1 MKKKLLA
8 LTMAAFMATG
18 VFAGCSSSSEPA
30 ADGGAAADEP
40 AADGEAAEPAADA
53 PAESDAFIG
62 ACIYKFDDTFMTGV
76 RNNMTEAAAAA
87 GAEIDIVD
95 SQNKQPTQNEQVDT
109 FITKGVTA
117 LAVNPV
123 DRTAAGPL
131 VEKAKAESLPIVFLN
146 REPEA
151 EVMQSYDKV
160 WYVGA
165 KAEESGTMSG
175 EIIADYWNANQE
187 TADKNGDGKLQ
198 YIMVTGEPGHQDATL
213 RTEYSVTALK
223 DAGIEVEEIANDT
236 AMWDKVKATDL
247 MKALIS
253 AKGIDSIE
261 AVLCNNDDMALGVI
275 EALKAE
281 GYNSG
286 DETKFIPVVGVDAT
300 APALE
305 AMSTGSLLGTVLN
318 DGENQGI
325 ATTNIAIAAS
335 DGKDVTSETVGY
347 EITDD
352 KYVWI
357 PYVKVTA
364 ENYQDFQ

>member
-1 MKKKLLA
+1 MKRKLLA
-8 LTMAAFMATG
+8 ISMAALMVAG
-18 VFAGCSSSSEPA
+18 VFAGCGGDKEKSDSENGGDTQQNEGGDSSAS
-30 ADGGAAADEP
+30 ADDV
-40 AADGEAAEPAADA
+40 
-53 PAESDAFIG
+53 SIG
-62 ACIYKFDDTFMTGV
+62 TCIYKFDDTFMTSV
-76 RNNMTEAAAAA
+76 RNNMQKEADKIGA
-87 GAEIDIVD
+87 GISIVD
-95 SQNKQPTQNEQVDT
+95 SQNKQPTQNEQVDG

-131 VEKAKAESLPIVFLN
+131 VEKAKSEDLPIVFIN

-151 EVMQSYDKV
+151 DIMQGYDKA

-175 EIIADYWNANQE
+175 EIIAEYWNANP
-187 TADKNGDGKLQ
+187 TADKNGDGVLQ
-198 YIMVTGEPGHQDATL
+198 YVMITGEPGHQDATL
-213 RTEYSVTALK
+213 RTEYSVKALK
-223 DAGIEVEEIANDT
+223 DAGIQVEELANDT

-247 MKALIS
+247 TKALIS
-253 AKGIDSIE
+253 SKGIDSIE
-261 AVLCNNDDMALGVI
+261 AILCNNDDMALGAI

-281 GYNSG
+281 GYNTG

-305 AMSTGSLLGTVLN
+305 AMANGSLLGTVLN

-325 ATTNIAIAAS
+325 ATTRIAVAAS
-335 DGKDVTSETVGY
+335 QGK
-347 EITDD
+347 EITEETIGYPVTDE

-357 PYVKVTA
+357 PYVKITTD
-364 ENYQDFQ
+364 NYKDFQ